1 MKMMVRQFPNLSGNV
16 MKERTQAHTR
26 LVQPRLNRIAS
37 ATHESRAVAAQRDVP
52 LPNPVTGE
60 VGVAKSRAP
69 REMTMPNGMEVRLH
83 APVGKARR
91 YNSAPLSPL

>member
-1 MKMMVRQFPNLSGNV
+1 

-26 LVQPRLNRIAS
+26 LVQPWLNRIAS

-52 LPNPVTGE
+52 LPKLVTGE

-69 REMTMPNGMEVRLH
+69 GEMTMRSGMEVRLH
-83 APVGKARR
+83 APVGAARW
-91 YNSAPLSPL
+91 YGSASLSPL